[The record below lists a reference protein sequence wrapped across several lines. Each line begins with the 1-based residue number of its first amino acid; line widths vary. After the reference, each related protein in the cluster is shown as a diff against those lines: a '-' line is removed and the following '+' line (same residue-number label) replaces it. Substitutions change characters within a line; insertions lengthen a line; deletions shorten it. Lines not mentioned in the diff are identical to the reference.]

1 MTQNLNDPCMRDHSL
16 ICNWIITRG
25 RIGCDCT
32 GPDDMGQDLTPE
44 EEARAN
50 EEIRALGLVLPA
62 VSQDQRKQLDMLVG
76 MQPTTKKRRLKKSE
90 RTKRRKG

>member
-1 MTQNLNDPCMRDHSL
+1 MTQVLHDPAARDHSP

-25 RIGCDCT
+25 RVGCDCT

-44 EEARAN
+44 EEAAAD
-50 EEIRALGLVLPA
+50 EELRALGLVLPA
-62 VSQDQRKQLDMLVG
+62 VPAEQRKQLDMLVG